1 MNKPSKVICDV
12 QVFNTDTIANL
23 KAAIEESSGIP
34 QQNQALYDIYESR
47 HNLFGACYD
56 ISCNSGHKFK
66 LHNHQTVGD
75 FVRYRHVYLDV
86 RLLVVI
92 KTPSGATIP
101 FEVLSCDNVLSLKRM
116 IAIETDIPVADQTL
130 LNDDTVLEDA
140 KSVGAYIENMKLTLQ
155 FTLVVSEVFFC
166 SCL

>member
-1 MNKPSKVICDV
+1 M
-12 QVFNTDTIANL
+12 
-23 KAAIEESSGIP
+23 
-34 QQNQALYDIYESR
+34 ALYDY
-47 HNLFGACYD
+47 
-56 ISCNSGHKFK
+56 HKFK

-75 FVRYRHVYLDV
+75 FVHYRHVYLDV

-101 FEVLSCDNVLSLKRM
+101 FEVLSCDDVLLLKRM
-116 IAIETDIPVADQTL
+116 ITIETDIPVASQTL
-130 LNDDTVLEDA
+130 LSDDTVLENTN
-140 KSVGAYIENMKLTLQ
+140 SVGAYVENMKLTLK